1 MLDATLLLYHHFL
14 KDNAPTIMEYVQAFS
29 RHSRFPVVAVNTDLG
44 FPKLLRKY
52 SFRSI
57 ILHYSIFGS
66 WPWLLD
72 QQYYDYL
79 AGQSASY
86 KVAIFQ
92 DEYHNCQPRF
102 QFINEYKIDCVLT
115 CLAPEYIPAFYGKYT
130 SAPRIETVLT
140 GYVSAE
146 MLEAANKFYRPDA
159 LRPLDISYRGR
170 PLPFY
175 FGKGAREKTEI
186 GERFLERAQGY
197 KLNLDIKTG
206 EADRIYGSSWYEF
219 LAKSK
224 GVLGVESGVS
234 YCDIEDRVRP
244 AIEKKL
250 KENPAIT
257 FDQLFDSILA
267 PWEGNIPIR
276 TISPRHFEA
285 SVLRV
290 CQILYEGEYSGI
302 LKAMV
307 HYIPLKKDF
316 SNFEE
321 VMALFLNPEFRKQI
335 TENAYRDIIASGLYT
350 YDKFVERIDRILE
363 ENGLVISQD
372 LQDIQVLRKR
382 LAREVR
388 GLLILRVMANYLT
401 AGVLW
406 VRFSWLVQ
414 TLVKP
419 VLRPFLL
426 RTGILKA
433 GEQ

>member
-1 MLDATLLLYHHFL
+1 MKKKIKMLDATLLLYHHFL

-159 LRPLDISYRGR
+159 LRPLDISYGGG
-170 PLPFY
+170 PCLF
-175 FGKGAREKTEI
+175 T
-186 GERFLERAQGY
+186 
-197 KLNLDIKTG
+197 
-206 EADRIYGSSWYEF
+206 
-219 LAKSK
+219 LAK
-224 GVLGVESGVS
+224 V
-234 YCDIEDRVRP
+234 P
-244 AIEKKL
+244 EKKR
-250 KENPAIT
+250 K
-257 FDQLFDSILA
+257 LA
-267 PWEGNIPIR
+267 NG
-276 TISPRHFEA
+276 
-285 SVLRV
+285 
-290 CQILYEGEYSGI
+290 
-302 LKAMV
+302 
-307 HYIPLKKDF
+307 
-316 SNFEE
+316 
-321 VMALFLNPEFRKQI
+321 FLNAP
-335 TENAYRDIIASGLYT
+335 
-350 YDKFVERIDRILE
+350 
-363 ENGLVISQD
+363 
-372 LQDIQVLRKR
+372 
-382 LAREVR
+382 R
-388 GLLILRVMANYLT
+388 GT
-401 AGVLW
+401 
-406 VRFSWLVQ
+406 S
-414 TLVKP
+414 
-419 VLRPFLL
+419 
-426 RTGILKA
+426 
-433 GEQ
+433 